1 MRRCA
6 DNTVIGGAVP
16 PWWIISAMP
25 TAGGAIA
32 FICGSSS
39 RRLDRS
45 APNTNAPVPQALSSI
60 RKGDRSITRIAS

>member
-1 MRRCA
+1 
-6 DNTVIGGAVP
+6 
-16 PWWIISAMP
+16 MP

-32 FICGSSS
+32 FICGGSS

-45 APNTNAPVPQALSSI
+45 APNTNAPVPQAGSSI